1 MLHHRIFGETLNLDH
16 SLSHGSNEAKQIGQ
30 NVKLHIKLLPFG
42 AIPWW
47 CGVYTSITRRNCKC
61 QMQIAH
67 LIFRYVFT
75 ICKFLFFISGE
86 RTQVIIMFF
95 CTDFHLHLLGI
106 RNFYFLF
113 FRQWWPTKNA
123 KALFMGPFDPGH
135 WTMPWDECSTLLV
148 QTFVLCC
155 HCHLLWWQGYY
166 IYNHVTTW
174 LCLHDFVCKILL
186 RTLQKLYL
194 LLGENKKVNV
204 GFWPRQLLACCTSR
218 RWSSK

>member
-1 MLHHRIFGETLNLDH
+1 MY
-16 SLSHGSNEAKQIGQ
+16 S
-30 NVKLHIKLLPFG
+30 PF
-42 AIPWW
+42 AN
-47 CGVYTSITRRNCKC
+47 S
-61 QMQIAH
+61 
-67 LIFRYVFT
+67 
-75 ICKFLFFISGE
+75 FFYISGE

-95 CTDFHLHLLGI
+95 AQTFIFICVEFVIFTF
-106 RNFYFLF
+106 F

-174 LCLHDFVCKILL
+174 LRLHDFVCKILL

>member
-1 MLHHRIFGETLNLDH
+1 MREVILFLATLQNEEAGYMLFFMLHHRIFGETLNLDH
-16 SLSHGSNEAKQIGQ
+16 SLSLTAQTKQSKS
-30 NVKLHIKLLPFG
+30 VKMLSSTLNFYLLVPYDG
-42 AIPWW
+42 G
-47 CGVYTSITRRNCKC
+47 GVYTNITRRNCKC

-95 CTDFHLHLLGI
+95 AQTFIFICVEFVIFTF
-106 RNFYFLF
+106 F

-166 IYNHVTTW
+166 IYTTMSQ
-174 LCLHDFVCKILL
+174 HGFAYM
-186 RTLQKLYL
+186 TLYAKYYSAL
-194 LLGENKKVNV
+194 
-204 GFWPRQLLACCTSR
+204 
-218 RWSSK
+218 